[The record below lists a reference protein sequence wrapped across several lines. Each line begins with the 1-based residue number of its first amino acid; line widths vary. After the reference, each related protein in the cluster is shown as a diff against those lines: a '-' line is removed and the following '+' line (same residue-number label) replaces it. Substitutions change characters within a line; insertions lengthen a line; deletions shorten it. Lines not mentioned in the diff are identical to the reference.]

1 MIKRVMRR
9 FFVVVLLMVLVFGSY
24 GTWALTR
31 PLTSL
36 EPHSVVGIL
45 PPESAPSLK
54 WPSYGS
60 SAVGAVGY
68 GLLASHGKQQPIPI
82 ASVAKVMA
90 ALAVL
95 QKMPLKLGQQGPM
108 ITLGDQDIAFYNNYV
123 AEEGS
128 VVPVNYGEEIS
139 EYQALQAL
147 LLPSANNIAQT
158 LTTWAFGSEQ
168 NYLRYANTQA
178 EKLGMKN
185 THFTDASGFMPTT
198 TSTASDLVRLGEAAL
213 KNPVLAQVVSQP
225 QADIPVAGT
234 VFNVNT
240 QLGQDGIN
248 GIKTGNTEQAGGVY
262 LVSATYTITGHA
274 VTIVTAIVGAP
285 TLDDAMHDTLPLLA
299 SAQNGF
305 GESVVV
311 KAGEVVGYYNT
322 PWHTSANVVAIKEV
336 KAFGWKGA
344 IPRPSVTMHTLQAP
358 ASRGQTVGSLNLPG
372 TASSPI
378 MLQQNVAEPTWQWR
392 LLHP

>member
-1 MIKRVMRR
+1 MRR
-9 FFVVVLLMVLVFGSY
+9 FFVVLLLMVLVFGSY
-24 GTWALTR
+24 GTWALTK
-31 PLTSL
+31 PLPVL
-36 EPHSVVGIL
+36 KPHSVIGVL
-45 PPESAPSLK
+45 PAESPPVLT
-54 WPSYGS
+54 WPNYGS

-68 GLLASHGKQQPIPI
+68 GLLASHGKQQPVPI

-95 QKMPLKLGQQGPM
+95 QKKPLQPGQQGPTL
-108 ITLGDQDIAFYNNYV
+108 ILGDQDVAFYNNYV

-147 LLPSANNIAQT
+147 LLPSANNIAQS
-158 LTTWAFGSEQ
+158 LATWAFGSEQ
-168 NYLRYANTQA
+168 NYLGYANAQA
-178 EKLGMKN
+178 VKLGMKS
-185 THFTDASGFMPTT
+185 THFADASGFLPAT
-198 TSTASDLVRLGEAAL
+198 TSTASDLVLLGETAL
-213 KNPVLAQVVSQP
+213 KNPVLAQIVSQP

-234 VFNVNT
+234 VFNVNA

-262 LVSATYTITGHA
+262 LVSATYAIARHQ
-274 VTIVTAIVGAP
+274 VTVITAIVGAP

-299 SAQNGF
+299 SAQKGF
-305 GESVVV
+305 EETTVV
-311 KAGEVVGYYNT
+311 KAGEIVGYYNT
-322 PWHTSANVVAIKEV
+322 PWQTSANVVATREF

-344 IPRPSVTMHTLQAP
+344 IPSPRVTMHTLQVP
-358 ASRGQTVGSLNLPG
+358 ASRGQTVGSINLPG
-372 TASSPI
+372 SAPSAIT
-378 MLQQNVAEPTWQWR
+378 LQQSIAEPTWQWR